1 MRICFVVNNPRTQR
15 ATYTTVHLAFSA
27 YRRGHDVAFA
37 SVDAFS
43 QGEGPDIV
51 AEVVRPKPGRLR
63 EAAAYAKALTGPFPP
78 REDARMVDFDVI
90 FLRNTPNAG
99 AAEGDAF

>member
-1 MRICFVVNNPRTQR
+1 MRVCFVVNNPRTQR
-15 ATYTTVHLAFSA
+15 ATYTTLHLAFAA

-51 AEVVRPKPGRLR
+51 AEVVPPEVRAGCATRPATRR
-63 EAAAYAKALTGPFPP
+63 
-78 REDARMVDFDVI
+78 R
-90 FLRNTPNAG
+90 
-99 AAEGDAF
+99 